1 MTVPEDID
9 RLRLRI
15 YRLAGWTGTLFRTGG
30 PAKSKDGEISPIRA
44 IELHHAHR
52 GSDWSLCSIR
62 CEAPDDDGALDALAR
77 QGLRRKLHGRRFAV
91 GSLGGDVDS
100 YMDEVAE
107 RVATLPAS
115 RRQFD
120 VDDRPIMFDVV
131 RHRGAFAAAARVE
144 QATVVVSAVIPED
157 DVALTRV
164 PVDTFTELQEYIANW
179 QLSD

>member
-1 MTVPEDID
+1 
-9 RLRLRI
+9 
-15 YRLAGWTGTLFRTGG
+15 
-30 PAKSKDGEISPIRA
+30 
-44 IELHHAHR
+44 
-52 GSDWSLCSIR
+52 
-62 CEAPDDDGALDALAR
+62 
-77 QGLRRKLHGRRFAV
+77 
-91 GSLGGDVDS
+91 
-100 YMDEVAE
+100 MDEVAE